1 MWERCRAIRAW
12 EMYLGVVVGV
22 RALWGIVAAVVL
34 GIGACQGTDF
44 SRYLLDGAFACY
56 TTIPKT
62 YSLVTHSH

>member
-1 MWERCRAIRAW
+1 MEPNNKLI
-12 EMYLGVVVGV
+12 ELS
-22 RALWGIVAAVVL
+22 ALNRVIDVSPLIITPDTLA
-34 GIGACQGTDF
+34 DF